1 MSKLILLSS
10 AAVVAVDG
18 KPVKLQLCD
27 TAGQVSAISPL
38 STSRP
43 KQTTSHKHTRQCKF
57 IKSLYKDDIL
67 FAQTHAGRSPGL
79 LTVNRPMSYVLISHT
94 GACLYDKRESD
105 SVLFCLLMIRV
116 SGKVQLKFAVK
127 EL

>member
-43 KQTTSHKHTRQCKF
+43 KQTTSHKHIQGSASSSCHCIRMTYYLHK
-57 IKSLYKDDIL
+57 
-67 FAQTHAGRSPGL
+67 
-79 LTVNRPMSYVLISHT
+79 HT
-94 GACLYDKRESD
+94 LVEAL
-105 SVLFCLLMIRV
+105 V
-116 SGKVQLKFAVK
+116 S
-127 EL
+127 